1 MYQIKK
7 NSTWI
12 SKLGSCFLKSCSVSE
27 SSEIEPFK
35 KGSDTDLNYLAISN
49 KVLITSQ

>member
-1 MYQIKK
+1 MYEIM
-7 NSTWI
+7 NFSTWI
-12 SKLGSCFLKSCSVSE
+12 SCSVSE
-27 SSEIEPFK
+27 SSAIEPFK